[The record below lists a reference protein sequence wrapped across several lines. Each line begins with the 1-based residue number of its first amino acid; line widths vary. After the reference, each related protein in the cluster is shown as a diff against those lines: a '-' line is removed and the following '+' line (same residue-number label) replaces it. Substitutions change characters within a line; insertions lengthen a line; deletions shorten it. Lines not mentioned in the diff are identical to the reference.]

1 MRSVE
6 SIILTTILEGN
17 IIRNRQFEIVLYLLK
32 VKKTTHKELARTFEV
47 SVKTIQRD
55 IDKLSMMGIPVT
67 CKQGNQGGIYIEENF
82 KLSKSFLTKEDLQTI
97 TFALSMYDSIS
108 TKKHKDSV
116 LKKLSLISPDLIH
129 LYENDAENYLVV
141 DLVEEKIDMTEGIY
155 KKINHCLDEEQLLD
169 ISVNDE
175 QLVVAPISYVLRPE
189 GLHLYAFEKEYLL
202 IKISTISQADIT
214 DVDFERTFIPY
225 KDNKKIAL
233 K

>member
-1 MRSVE
+1 MRSVNLV
-6 SIILTTILEGN
+6 ILTTILEGD

-32 VKKTTHKELARTFEV
+32 VKKITHKELATIFEV
-47 SVKTIQRD
+47 SIKTIQRD

-67 CKQGNQGGIYIEENF
+67 CKQGNQGGICIEESY
-82 KLSKSFLTKEDLQTI
+82 KLSKSFLTNEDLQTI

-116 LKKLSLISPDLIH
+116 LKKLSLISPDLIN
-129 LYENDAENYLVV
+129 LYEHDAEDYLVV

-155 KKINHCLDEEQLLD
+155 EKINHCLDEEQFLD
-169 ISVNDE
+169 ILVNGE

-202 IKISTISQADIT
+202 IKISTISQSEIT
-214 DVDFERTFIPY
+214 DIEFERTFIPY
-225 KDNKKIAL
+225 NNNNNIAL